1 VNRGLVVEQ
10 HESAGFQAVVRP
22 SRELSR
28 GEDVHIKT
36 MFASLNHKDRLV
48 VQGRGSHLSNA
59 EFALGTD
66 AVGEVVWPGN
76 SSFRVGEVVVI
87 VGGDLGARRS
97 GTFADIFS
105 CNPSSVYSLPSGLQP
120 KEAALIGTAGVTAA
134 IVVDQVNEYSESSG
148 GSSRIAVTGAN
159 GSVGVYLVSILAKL
173 GYKVDAFTRGPNAL
187 LTVSSSTFVRHRE
200 IAKLIDIDEKTL
212 MPQRWDLA
220 VDNLGGRALASLL
233 NGMRPG
239 GQVMSVGNVLG
250 STSNI
255 SLLPFIIRGVVLK
268 GVNLEA
274 ESSYQ
279 KQVALDRLAT
289 SWRTEIPESWVQT
302 LSLEE
307 AAINLNNF
315 RKSDSSASRVLI
327 DFSK

>member
-1 VNRGLVVEQ
+1 
-10 HESAGFQAVVRP
+10 
-22 SRELSR
+22 
-28 GEDVHIKT
+28 
-36 MFASLNHKDRLV
+36 
-48 VQGRGSHLSNA
+48 
-59 EFALGTD
+59 
-66 AVGEVVWPGN
+66 
-76 SSFRVGEVVVI
+76 
-87 VGGDLGARRS
+87 
-97 GTFADIFS
+97 
-105 CNPSSVYSLPSGLQP
+105 
-120 KEAALIGTAGVTAA
+120 
-134 IVVDQVNEYSESSG
+134 VDQVNEYSESSG